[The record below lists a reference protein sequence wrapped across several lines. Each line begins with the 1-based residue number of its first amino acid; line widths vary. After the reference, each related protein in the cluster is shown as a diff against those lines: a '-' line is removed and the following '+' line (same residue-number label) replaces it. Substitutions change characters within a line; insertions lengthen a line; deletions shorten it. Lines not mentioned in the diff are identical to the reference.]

1 MKQLSLQEIL
11 NKTIWVAKMCGYR
24 LTGTYEQI
32 KKYRDDED
40 CREFDIV
47 CSAGQPE
54 ELRDFQGY
62 ENSVK
67 HFEKH
72 ILELAESMSAEVEQ

>member
-32 KKYRDDED
+32 KKYRDDEE
-40 CREFDIV
+40 CRDFDIV

-54 ELRDFQGY
+54 ELRDFYISY
-62 ENSVK
+62 E
-67 HFEKH
+67 HYGEKH
-72 ILELAESMSAEVEQ
+72 GFITVQDFYKKLYTVV

>member
-11 NKTIWVAKMCGYR
+11 SKTIWVAKMPGYR

-32 KKYRDDED
+32 KKYKDDED

-47 CSAGQPE
+47 CSSGQPQ
-54 ELRDFQGY
+54 ELRHFYTLY
-62 ENSVK
+62 EEYG
-67 HFEKH
+67 EKH
-72 ILELAESMSAEVEQ
+72 GFITIQEFYRKLYE